1 MGKSMSESSLD
12 SVKIR
17 GEDEIDN
24 YSYSIKSPSKI
35 KFEKE
40 VDESD
45 DDDEKTPGTS
55 TKMSEVSKKNR

>member
-24 YSYSIKSPSKI
+24 YSNSISSPSKI

-40 VDESD
+40 VDES